1 MRNAECGVRSAEGRV
16 RKAEATH
23 LELVP
28 KRAIS
33 AFVGNFVGNFVEDFV
48 TMLGF
53 RQSLRQRFRQS
64 LSRERSWDRPYLVA
78 ADVRKPALSLSKGL
92 TLMRNA
98 ECGMRNLEDRKLNPH

>member
-1 MRNAECGVRSAEGRV
+1 MRNAECGMRSAEGRV

-33 AFVGNFVGNFVEDFV
+33 AFVGNFVEDFV

-53 RQSLRQRFRQS
+53 RQSFRQS